1 MFYLN
6 RNEELTVALLQKMIQ
21 RFRLSV
27 EPQLKKYKNY
37 YDGIQE
43 ILKKEYKD
51 ADKSCSHTVINYC
64 KNIADSYC
72 GYLATPSYIS
82 YRSDKD
88 ITDIMDVLKYNDYQT
103 QDSDFLL
110 DALVYGIACEL
121 MYTDSEGKT
130 RFKLI
135 NPTTCFGVCDDSL
148 SEELLYFVRMYP
160 VNEWDDSDVYH
171 VDVYSSNDVKH
182 YKMSGLMG
190 SLEAI
195 NTETTTEEGE
205 VIIGNSSPHFFSQ
218 CPVNI
223 FTLPD
228 EKSIFDCIISL
239 QDSVNELLSCEIDDY
254 TAFCD
259 AYMTLEGVDAERD
272 DIAAMKED
280 RVLLLPPGSKA
291 DWLTKNANDAQ
302 VENILKRLHE
312 SVYRVAACPDFSAES
327 FVGGVSSGIAIQ
339 YRLTGMETRAGKIE
353 ARMKQA
359 LHRRIE
365 IICGIAS
372 LKLGEDAFTDI
383 EIDFSRNI
391 PEDMTAIINMINSLK
406 GTVSDATLL
415 SQLPF
420 IGDVNAE
427 LELIEEQKAANM
439 AMYNFSPFGS
449 EDEEVEEED
458 EQ

>member
-6 RNEELTVALLQKMIQ
+6 REQELTEALLEKMIQ

-37 YDGIQE
+37 YDGIQA
-43 ILKKEYKD
+43 ILNKQYKD

-103 QDSDFLL
+103 EDSDFLL
-110 DALVYGIACEL
+110 DALVYGIGYEL

-135 NPTTCFGVCDDSL
+135 NPTTCFGICDDSL
-148 SEELLYFVRMYP
+148 SEDLMYFVRMYP
-160 VNEWDDSDVYH
+160 VNEWDNSDVYH
-171 VDVYSSNDVKH
+171 VDVYSSSDVKH
-182 YKMSGLMG
+182 YKMSGQMG

-205 VIIGNSSPHFFSQ
+205 VIVGNSKPHFFSQ

-312 SVYRVAACPDFSAES
+312 AVYRVAACPDFSAES
-327 FVGGVSSGIAIQ
+327 FIGGVSSGIAIQ

-372 LKLGEDAFTDI
+372 LKLGEEAFTDI

-391 PEDMTAIINMINSLK
+391 PEDMTSIIAMINSLK

-427 LELIEEQKAANM
+427 LERIEEQKAANM
-439 AMYNFSPFGS
+439 AMYNFSPFGA
-449 EDEEVEEED
+449 EDEEEVEEED
-458 EQ
+458 E